1 MLRTILVFSVM
12 VMALGVPSPAHAA
25 TLAAED
31 PRAMGLWPLF
41 TQSFDVFTVLLL
53 LGSVT
58 GLTVVFIAMIE
69 VRKGRILPEGS
80 AKRLQELVY
89 SGRWEELRFFVQRDE
104 SYVSRVLR
112 QPLHHLHQDRGTMR
126 ESAELA
132 ASEETARWFR
142 KIELLNV
149 IGNLG
154 PLIGLAGTV
163 WGMILA
169 FSSLGQAGGDSQAAD
184 LSVGISKALFHTLLG
199 LCLAIP
205 CLFVFGVYRG
215 VVDRLCTRGMVM
227 VSDIIERL
235 PARENGVS
243 TPTPHA

>member
-1 MLRTILVFSVM
+1 MLVFASV
-12 VMALGVPSPAHAA
+12 VMGVGSPAV
-25 TLAAED
+25 AAEE

-41 TQSFDVFTVLLL
+41 AQSFDVFTVLLL

-80 AKRLQELVY
+80 TKRLQELVY
-89 SGRWEELRFFVQRDE
+89 SSRWEELRFFVQRDE

-112 QPLHHLHQDRGTMR
+112 QPLHHLNQDRGTMR

-227 VSDIIERL
+227 VSEVVERL
-235 PARENGVS
+235 PARESGAGA
-243 TPTPHA
+243 PAPHA